1 MEVHLS
7 VQCREEFL
15 SCLVV
20 VHRGEVEGVAVGD
33 RSAKVV
39 MVGIFIGE
47 PLFWMEFVD
56 ADLECPFASGVGVAD
71 GAAIPARDSH
81 HGFVGVELPEDVA
94 VDVRS
99 PEGVPQHGLSIDR
112 PFHSVPGC

>member
-1 MEVHLS
+1 MEAHL
-7 VQCREEFL
+7 VIQRGEEFL

-20 VHRGEVEGVAVGD
+20 VHRGEVKRVAVGN
-33 RSAKVV
+33 RSADVV
-39 MVGIFIGE
+39 MPGAFIGE
-47 PLFWMEFVD
+47 ALFGMESVD
-56 ADLECPFASGVGVAD
+56 SDSQCPCASGVGVAD

-81 HGFVGVELPEDVA
+81 HGFIGVELPEDVA

-99 PEGVPQHGLSIDR
+99 PEGAPQHRLSIDR